1 MTTRLTLLCH
11 ASTEAT
17 RAARFPADEGLDA
30 KGESELSAVAPA
42 WRAIVE
48 RAGRRLTAP
57 ALRARQTAAALQG
70 EFVEEPLLR
79 DHDYGSWTGLS
90 LSAIEAR
97 DPQGAADWIADPA
110 SAPHGGERLVDLLE
124 RVADFMIETATRG
137 GRVAAV
143 THAAVMRAAI
153 VHTLAAGPASFWH
166 IEVPPLSRVD
176 LSHDGRRWTLQA
188 LVAPLKSLS

>member
-1 MTTRLTLLCH
+1 MTTRLTLFCH

-30 KGESELSAVAPA
+30 KGESELSGVAPA
-42 WRAIVE
+42 WRPIVE

-70 EFVEEPLLR
+70 EFVEDPRLR

-90 LSAIEAR
+90 LVEAEAR
-97 DPQGAADWIADPA
+97 DPQRAVNWIADPA

-124 RVADFMIETATRG
+124 RVAEFMVTTAARG

-143 THAAVMRAAI
+143 THAAVIRAAI
-153 VHTLAAGPASFWH
+153 VHTVAASPSGFWH

-176 LSHDGRRWTLQA
+176 LSHDGRRWSLRA
-188 LVAPLKSLS
+188 LVAPLEP